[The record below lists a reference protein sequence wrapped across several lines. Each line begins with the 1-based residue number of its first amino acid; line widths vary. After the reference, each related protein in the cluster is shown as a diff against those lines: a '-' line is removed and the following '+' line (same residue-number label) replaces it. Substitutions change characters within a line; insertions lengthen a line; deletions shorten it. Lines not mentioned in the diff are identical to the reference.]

1 MEYTV
6 IRNRKCKY
14 TGTNNNHLLR
24 VNKCTKLLAI
34 ALNIQYFLNM
44 LIFIFVSDSGLE
56 ELTLVFLN

>member
-14 TGTNNNHLLR
+14 TGTDDKHLLR
-24 VNKCTKLLAI
+24 VNKSTKLLAI

-44 LIFIFVSDSGLE
+44 LIFIFVSES
-56 ELTLVFLN
+56 LV